1 MRERWDGNQMVGRE
15 SEGGRW
21 RSKNQASL
29 SLNLIDVLKNGWNC
43 ARLCSV
49 PFLPAIIFVILEH
62 IPLPSFIDCI
72 DSDTDEGNLG
82 VTGAKSEYH
91 DSSMNRK
98 RRGNLPKNA
107 VDILKT
113 WLSNHR
119 YNAYPT
125 EDEKLILSRQTGLTN
140 LQICNWFINARR
152 RLLPELLKDDGS
164 DITPYKV
171 ARRGKT
177 MDAATFERIVTSK
190 RQIARNFQDVSFKLI
205 AETIWKRSKII
216 FFILSAAFGVWS
228 RRDEARIGV

>member
-1 MRERWDGNQMVGRE
+1 
-15 SEGGRW
+15 
-21 RSKNQASL
+21 
-29 SLNLIDVLKNGWNC
+29 
-43 ARLCSV
+43 
-49 PFLPAIIFVILEH
+49 
-62 IPLPSFIDCI
+62 
-72 DSDTDEGNLG
+72 
-82 VTGAKSEYH
+82 
-91 DSSMNRK
+91 MNRK

-205 AETIWKRSKII
+205 AETISKRSKII
-216 FFILSAAFGVWS
+216 FFILSAAFGV
-228 RRDEARIGV
+228 